1 MNKNEQLEI
10 QNMKRYSTFDL
21 IMIAVLAALGL
32 GTKQIVRPVVEIFT
46 RILVIPGGAIAGGF
60 YMLWL
65 VLAKRFVP
73 KFGSGIFFGIV
84 QALVVM
90 ILPFGSHGIFTI
102 ITYSLPGLAIDLIEL
117 LNRKNKNV
125 FLFSVID
132 GAVANVVGSV
142 AVSIF
147 IFDMPIEIL
156 LFVIALAIL
165 SGNIGGII
173 AHLIMK
179 QIQSPLL
186 QTAVIESDITT
197 NQEQL
202 SDEKTVVE

>member
-1 MNKNEQLEI
+1 
-10 QNMKRYSTFDL
+10 MKRYSTFDL

-32 GTKQIVRPVVEIFT
+32 GTKQIVRPVIEIFT

-84 QALVVM
+84 QALVVL
-90 ILPFGSHGIFTI
+90 ILPFGSHGIFTF
-102 ITYSLPGLAIDLIEL
+102 ITYSLPGLAIDIIEL
-117 LNRKNKNV
+117 LNRKNKNA

-132 GAVANVVGSV
+132 GAAANVIGSV

-156 LFVIALAIL
+156 LFVMLLAIL
-165 SGNIGGII
+165 SGNIGGVI
-173 AHLIMK
+173 AYLIMK
-179 QIQSPLL
+179 QIQGPLL
-186 QTAVIESDITT
+186 QTAIIESDISTP
-197 NQEQL
+197 NQEQIT
-202 SDEKTVVE
+202 EETTIIE

>member
-1 MNKNEQLEI
+1 
-10 QNMKRYSTFDL
+10 MKRYSTFDL
-21 IMIAVLAALGL
+21 IIIAVLAALGL
-32 GTKQIVRPVVEIFT
+32 GTKQIVRPVIEIFT

-65 VLAKRFVP
+65 VLTKRFVP
-73 KFGSGIFFGIV
+73 KFGSGVFFGLV

-90 ILPFGSHGIFTI
+90 ILPFGSHGIFTF

-117 LNRKNKNV
+117 LNRKNKNAL
-125 FLFSVID
+125 LFSVLD

-147 IFDMPIEIL
+147 IFDMPLEFL
-156 LFVIALAIL
+156 LFVMALAVL
-165 SGNIGGII
+165 SGNIGGVI

-179 QIQSPLL
+179 QIQGPLL
-186 QTAVIESDITT
+186 QTAIIDSDITT
-197 NQEQL
+197 KQEQL
-202 SDEKTVVE
+202 VEEKVAME

>member
-1 MNKNEQLEI
+1 
-10 QNMKRYSTFDL
+10 MKRYSTFDL

-32 GTKQIVRPVVEIFT
+32 GTKQIVRPVIEIFT

-65 VLAKRFVP
+65 VLTKRFVP
-73 KFGSGIFFGIV
+73 KFGSGVFFGLV

-90 ILPFGSHGIFTI
+90 ILPFGSHGIFTL

-117 LNRKNKNV
+117 LNRKNKNAL
-125 FLFSVID
+125 LFSVLD

-147 IFDMPIEIL
+147 IFDMPLEFL
-156 LFVIALAIL
+156 LFVMALAVL
-165 SGNIGGII
+165 SGNIGGVI

-179 QIQSPLL
+179 QIQGPLL
-186 QTAVIESDITT
+186 QTAIIDSDITT
-197 NQEQL
+197 KQEQL
-202 SDEKTVVE
+202 VEEKVAIE

>member
-1 MNKNEQLEI
+1 M
-10 QNMKRYSTFDL
+10 
-21 IMIAVLAALGL
+21 LAALGL
-32 GTKQIVRPVVEIFT
+32 ATKQIVRPVIEIFT

-73 KFGSGIFFGIV
+73 KFGSGIFFCFV
-84 QALVVM
+84 QALVVL
-90 ILPFGSHGIFTI
+90 ILPFGSHGIFTF
-102 ITYSLPGLAIDLIEL
+102 ITYSLPGLVVDLIEL
-117 LNRKNKNV
+117 LNRKNKNA
-125 FLFSVID
+125 FLFSVLD
-132 GAVANVVGSV
+132 GAAANLVGSI

-147 IFDMPIEIL
+147 LFNMPIEIM
-156 LFVIALAIL
+156 LFVMVLAIL

-179 QIQSPLL
+179 QVKSPLL
-186 QTAVIESDITT
+186 QTAIIESDIIT

-202 SDEKTVVE
+202 SEEKVVVD

>member
-1 MNKNEQLEI
+1 
-10 QNMKRYSTFDL
+10 MKRYSTFDL

-32 GTKQIVRPVVEIFT
+32 GTKQIVRPVIEIFT

-84 QALVVM
+84 QALVVL
-90 ILPFGSHGIFTI
+90 ILPFGSHGIFTF
-102 ITYSLPGLAIDLIEL
+102 ITYSLPGLAIDIIEL
-117 LNRKNKNV
+117 LNRKNKNA

-132 GAVANVVGSV
+132 GAAANVIGSV

-156 LFVIALAIL
+156 LFVMLLAIL
-165 SGNIGGII
+165 SGNIGGVI

-179 QIQSPLL
+179 QIQGPLL
-186 QTAVIESDITT
+186 QTAIIESDISTP
-197 NQEQL
+197 NQEQIT
-202 SDEKTVVE
+202 EETTIIE